1 MGRTQSQDRTVSRL
15 LWIILGL
22 LISGLRRAVSSE
34 ERENPIPSA
43 NRPHWLQYAGF
54 VASGFGVL
62 FAALAAIFTGWQ
74 AYISR
79 DVEKRQ
85 FRPYLFIEAPPKD
98 NNRPTTRLVNYAKDQ
113 IIRAQM
119 EFENEGQTPA
129 YDLRSRLK
137 VKVENV
143 PLPDEFDFSEGT
155 LLLDVAIGPHARF
168 TPNINSNEVL
178 TEEDIQNIGNG
189 RKAVYVYGR
198 IDYEDGF
205 RTKHWTNFCVLYNGN
220 LWALDA
226 DVPTPTHIRY
236 VAGYCPIHNEVDRD

>member
-1 MGRTQSQDRTVSRL
+1 
-15 LWIILGL
+15 
-22 LISGLRRAVSSE
+22 
-34 ERENPIPSA
+34 
-43 NRPHWLQYAGF
+43 
-54 VASGFGVL
+54 VL

-98 NNRPTTRLVNYAKDQ
+98 NNRPTTRLLNYAKDQ

-143 PLPDEFDFSEGT
+143 P
-155 LLLDVAIGPHARF
+155 IG
-168 TPNINSNEVL
+168 
-178 TEEDIQNIGNG
+178 
-189 RKAVYVYGR
+189 GR
-198 IDYEDGF
+198 IRF
-205 RTKHWTNFCVLYNGN
+205 F
-220 LWALDA
+220 
-226 DVPTPTHIRY
+226 
-236 VAGYCPIHNEVDRD
+236 